1 MRWLKQ
7 KDRENVHD
15 GTISIQEKARFVV
28 KQYEIS
34 MNVKKNTSVEILNQ
48 NTGEILFRMVAIT
61 GTHQL
66 LMSNKIQ
73 TLLDGSDHIRIR
85 VV

>member
-15 GTISIQEKARFVV
+15 GTINIQEKARFVV

-73 TLLDGSDHIRIR
+73 KLLGGSDHIRIR